1 MQRFNERV
9 KMIILLKVENQSE
22 FKIIINSLNKTTPWL
37 RLIEGSSHKIYRK
50 FSQPLMR
57 KQVIS
62 RKYCYVL
69 GEDLKTQI
77 MKVVLITLSVLI
89 TLICFE
95 INRSDFE
102 DHILMLRRYSNITVT
117 KPSELSKMVQVSLTR
132 VFQITVNTTTINVKC
147 FQLDVKDVKK
157 ICLLM

>member
-1 MQRFNERV
+1 M
-9 KMIILLKVENQSE
+9 
-22 FKIIINSLNKTTPWL
+22 
-37 RLIEGSSHKIYRK
+37 
-50 FSQPLMR
+50 
-57 KQVIS
+57 S

-117 KPSELSKMVQVSLTR
+117 KSSELSKMVRVSLTR
-132 VFQITVNTTTINVKC
+132 VF
-147 FQLDVKDVKK
+147 
-157 ICLLM
+157 

>member
-1 MQRFNERV
+1 
-9 KMIILLKVENQSE
+9 
-22 FKIIINSLNKTTPWL
+22 
-37 RLIEGSSHKIYRK
+37 
-50 FSQPLMR
+50 MR

-62 RKYCYVL
+62 RKYCYVP

-77 MKVVLITLSVLI
+77 MKVVLITLSVLR

-117 KPSELSKMVQVSLTR
+117 KRSELSKMVRVSPTR
-132 VFQITVNTTTINVKC
+132 VF
-147 FQLDVKDVKK
+147 
-157 ICLLM
+157 

>member
-1 MQRFNERV
+1 M
-9 KMIILLKVENQSE
+9 
-22 FKIIINSLNKTTPWL
+22 
-37 RLIEGSSHKIYRK
+37 
-50 FSQPLMR
+50 
-57 KQVIS
+57 S

-77 MKVVLITLSVLI
+77 MKDVLITLSLLI

-117 KPSELSKMVQVSLTR
+117 KSSELSKMVRVSLTR
-132 VFQITVNTTTINVKC
+132 VF
-147 FQLDVKDVKK
+147 
-157 ICLLM
+157 

>member
-1 MQRFNERV
+1 M
-9 KMIILLKVENQSE
+9 
-22 FKIIINSLNKTTPWL
+22 
-37 RLIEGSSHKIYRK
+37 
-50 FSQPLMR
+50 
-57 KQVIS
+57 S

-102 DHILMLRRYSNITVT
+102 DHILMLRRHSNITVT
-117 KPSELSKMVQVSLTR
+117 KPSELSKMVRVSLTR
-132 VFQITVNTTTINVKC
+132 VFYITVNTTTINVKY
-147 FQLDVKDVKK
+147 F
-157 ICLLM
+157 

>member
-1 MQRFNERV
+1 M
-9 KMIILLKVENQSE
+9 
-22 FKIIINSLNKTTPWL
+22 
-37 RLIEGSSHKIYRK
+37 
-50 FSQPLMR
+50 
-57 KQVIS
+57 S

-117 KPSELSKMVQVSLTR
+117 KPSELSKMVRVSLTR
-132 VFQITVNTTTINVKC
+132 VFYITVNTTTINVKY
-147 FQLDVKDVKK
+147 F
-157 ICLLM
+157 

>member
-1 MQRFNERV
+1 
-9 KMIILLKVENQSE
+9 
-22 FKIIINSLNKTTPWL
+22 
-37 RLIEGSSHKIYRK
+37 
-50 FSQPLMR
+50 MR

-95 INRSDFE
+95 INCSDFE

-117 KPSELSKMVQVSLTR
+117 KPSELSKMVRVSLTR
-132 VFQITVNTTTINVKC
+132 VF
-147 FQLDVKDVKK
+147 
-157 ICLLM
+157 